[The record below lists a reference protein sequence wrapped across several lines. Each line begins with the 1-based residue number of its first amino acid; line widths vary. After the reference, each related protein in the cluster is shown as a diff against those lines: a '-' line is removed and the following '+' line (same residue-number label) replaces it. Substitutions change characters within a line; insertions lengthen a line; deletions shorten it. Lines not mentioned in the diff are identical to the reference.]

1 MLKLWSGDKMRKYR
15 SILKEDPNVNITGNM
30 VTPFQ
35 DWLNANVETHRK
47 HYRTWK
53 SKQEDDG
60 DKIGPKAFTGPEMI
74 TKYFSENTDR
84 YEEFMNWY
92 GKNKNKFINK
102 YKANLKFLP
111 DRSKKDPNNQ
121 NYFFLNYFTG
131 SNEEIKKTYDDWY
144 NKNYNN
150 TDRVPSNAEVIHNF
164 LKQNPEFVDQY
175 VNITQKVNSLSPV
188 MKKWINNNLGNSEVK
203 AFLAWLTNV
212 DPSSITESI
221 IFENN
226 EAHKEDPVY
235 KAFLASQGGTN
246 SDNKP
251 IEVTKL
257 QRQKI
262 LRDILSD
269 PEIKNAY
276 NKFLAEPKTTTES
289 RFFSKRKLNEQI
301 FTPQFN
307 KFARTLVKTSP
318 ALAQQLQQAAVRAV
332 QNVFGP
338 EADAATLVNQ
348 EFQGLEDPF
357 GTPNQ
362 STVDAATGNNTNFAA
377 TTNNKDGTPNDDI
390 PDPSADPED
399 GPFGTLDQSTVDIA
413 TGNDT
418 NFAATANDKDST
430 PNDTDTEPTTP
441 DKPGVIGRVGNFVS
455 GVASDA
461 QDVAGNAANAVGNLA
476 GDAANAVSNVLNRQP
491 KPQATQGQA
500 GTPDPENDVLPNEP
514 GGQTQPEVPAAQSQ
528 AGADTPYGDEFDT
541 KTSNAAAQTAQPA
554 AQPAKPAAQPAAQP
568 AKPAAQPA
576 KPAAQPAAQTA
587 KPAAQPKY
595 YPGVTEP
602 DYNKSLRIAQ
612 TTLKRSQ
619 GKLSQGN
626 PSNLDKMQAQADV
639 QRQNQLIKMYQN
651 HLLAKPRTAKGKL
664 IHHRNMLN
672 RSAVAAGQAGDQAAR
687 QKFKQEAAKID
698 AQIRN
703 MKESKLID
711 LQSYINK
718 L

>member
-1 MLKLWSGDKMRKYR
+1 MNTDIRKYI
-15 SILKEDPNVNITGNM
+15 SILTEDANLNITGNM
-30 VTPFQ
+30 VQPFQ
-35 DWLNANVETHRK
+35 DWLNANVETHRE
-47 HYRTWK
+47 HYRSWK
-53 SKQEDDG
+53 LKQEDDG
-60 DKIGPKAFTGPEMI
+60 DKIGPYAFTGPEMI

-84 YEEFMNWY
+84 YQEFMNWY

-111 DRSKKDPNNQ
+111 DRSKKDTNNQ
-121 NYFFLNYFTG
+121 NYLLLNYFTG
-131 SNEEIKKTYDDWY
+131 SNEEIKKAYDAWY

-150 TDRVPSNAEVIHNF
+150 TYLVPSNAEVIHNF

-251 IEVTKL
+251 IEVTRL
-257 QRQKI
+257 QQQQILKDI
-262 LRDILSD
+262 LRNSK
-269 PEIKNAY
+269 IKNAY
-276 NKFLAEPKTTTES
+276 NKFLAQPSTTTES

-301 FTPQFN
+301 FTPQFSN
-307 KFARTLVKTSP
+307 FARTLVKTSP

-332 QNVFGP
+332 QNVFGA

-362 STVDAATGNNTNFAA
+362 STVDIATGNNTNFAA
-377 TTNNKDGTPNDDI
+377 TANNKDGTPNDFGAE
-390 PDPSADPED
+390 PQRNQPPANQSGPDPED
-399 GPFGTLDQSTVDIA
+399 DISSGDDRDFAPRATQPLDDFDDEREGVDLKTPYSNITVSPDGSLKKPIPGRREFDPEGNVVPNQAPARDQSGIRNQFDGGTNTTPARDQSGIRNQFDGGTNTTSTTTTAPA
-413 TGNDT
+413 TQS
-418 NFAATANDKDST
+418 AAT
-430 PNDTDTEPTTP
+430 TTP
-441 DKPGVIGRVGNFVS
+441 QQQQPPV
-455 GVASDA
+455 
-461 QDVAGNAANAVGNLA
+461 
-476 GDAANAVSNVLNRQP
+476 P
-491 KPQATQGQA
+491 KPR
-500 GTPDPENDVLPNEP
+500 
-514 GGQTQPEVPAAQSQ
+514 
-528 AGADTPYGDEFDT
+528 
-541 KTSNAAAQTAQPA
+541 
-554 AQPAKPAAQPAAQP
+554 
-568 AKPAAQPA
+568 
-576 KPAAQPAAQTA
+576 
-587 KPAAQPKY
+587 PAAQPKY

-612 TTLKRSQ
+612 RTLQQAQR
-619 GKLSQGN
+619 KLSQGN
-626 PSNLDKMQAQADV
+626 LSNLDKMQAQTSV
-639 QRQNQLIKMYQN
+639 QRQNQLIKMYQD
-651 HLLAKPRTAKGKL
+651 HLLANPRTERGKL
-664 IHHRNMLN
+664 KHHENMLN
-672 RSAVAAGQAGDQAAR
+672 RSAVAAGQAGDQKTRAYYKKLAA
-687 QKFKQEAAKID
+687 QVSQQLKTV
-698 AQIRN
+698 
-703 MKESKLID
+703 KESKLID